1 VCGVV
6 SMLVDGALYVE
17 RCVGWRFMGNYAS
30 CMVLV
35 SVNGSLYG

>member
-17 RCVGWRFMGNYAS
+17 RCVGGRFMGNYAS
-30 CMVLV
+30 CVVLMA
-35 SVNGSLYG
+35 VNGSLYG